1 MYVRPHPEI
10 SPELLRNLHERL
22 VEPWFGRSWRV
33 TRVRVGRTYRGY
45 PVKLI
50 ELQDRG
56 REGVRYAVGAAHPE
70 TSEVFEV
77 KMLED
82 DPKSRPSSRALPPQ
96 WRYPYPRRTLRLR
109 STSLF
114 MDFGMEEQHRSK
126 GIGSL
131 ITAHALEK
139 ARRLGRPVRTPE
151 ITDMRWLQFLRKI
164 GAKIK
169 GFEEP
174 AFWGNRALRQRRWRD
189 YLLRTKTGD

>member
-10 SPELLRNLHERL
+10 NPELLRNLHERL

-33 TRVRVGRTYRGY
+33 TRIREGVTYRGY

-50 ELQDRG
+50 ELEDRS
-56 REGVRYAVGAAHPE
+56 REGARYAIGAAHPE

-82 DPKSRPSSRALPPQ
+82 DPKTGSL
-96 WRYPYPRRTLRLR
+96 RYPYPQRTLRMR

-151 ITDMRWLQFLRKI
+151 ITNARWLDFLERI
-164 GAKIK
+164 GARAME
-169 GFEEP
+169 GEWSE
-174 AFWGNRALRQRRWRD
+174 AFFSKKVLQQRRWRD
-189 YLLRTKTGD
+189 YLLRTGE

>member
-1 MYVRPHPEI
+1 MAGSQKMYVRPHPEI
-10 SPELLRNLHERL
+10 NPELLRNLHERL

-33 TRVRVGRTYRGY
+33 TRIREGVTYRGY

-50 ELQDRG
+50 ELEDRS
-56 REGVRYAVGAAHPE
+56 REGARYAIGAAHPE

-82 DPKSRPSSRALPPQ
+82 DPKTGSL
-96 WRYPYPRRTLRLR
+96 RYPYPQRTLRMR